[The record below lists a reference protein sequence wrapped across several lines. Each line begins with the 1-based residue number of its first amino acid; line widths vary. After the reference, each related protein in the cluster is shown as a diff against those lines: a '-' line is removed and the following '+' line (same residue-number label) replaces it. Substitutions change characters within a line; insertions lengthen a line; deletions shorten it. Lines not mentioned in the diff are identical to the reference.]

1 MLRSLLSAA
10 ALALVLSAPAIAADT
25 LPLTR
30 ITLSTSGLAQ
40 FEHQGTV
47 TGNTTLSL
55 PVRLDQVDDV
65 LKSLVVLDAKGGFGG
80 VSLPGREPLSTI
92 FRDLPFDQSA
102 LDNPEALL
110 KSLQGAEISVTSGA
124 DIIRG
129 KLVNVVPEQSITKD
143 QQIVRRHRVTILT
156 DAGLKT
162 ALLEDLKT
170 LQFTEPA
177 VQGQVGRALAAIYA
191 NRVQDQ
197 RLLTLNLKG
206 EGARPVSLSYVT
218 AAPVWKSAYRLV
230 LPVKDSGTAYLQ
242 GWAILE
248 NTTGQDWNNVA
259 ITLLSGNP
267 VTYQQSLYESYYLD
281 RPFLPLRVMDRL
293 MPRVDE
299 GSTVLAITNPSA
311 APENAPRRMNK
322 AALMES
328 PMVAGM
334 AAGHG
339 GGMEMMAADM
349 AYAVAPP
356 MPATM
361 AGAQTAIAEQAT
373 ASMVFRFPQSFDLP
387 AGNTMMLP
395 VIGRDIPAQ
404 QLWLY
409 QPDTN
414 ARHPL
419 TAVSLQNDSETGLPP
434 GILTLFE
441 QDESGLRYT
450 GDAELALLPKGE
462 TRYVTF
468 ALDPATTIDRA
479 DDGTRQ
485 YGAFTA
491 SKGVIRQ
498 KVVSTMSTTYT
509 IKAPVDAARV
519 LVIEHPRQPG
529 WTLKAP
535 DGLTGEPEQT
545 ERFYRLKLDL
555 PAGETKVLQVV
566 LERAEFEHI
575 ALGQMSPDDLRA
587 RMNAVGVDIDDKTR
601 KAMDGAILIQA
612 EIQELDAQV
621 QTLEQKR
628 QMIFNDQSRV
638 RGNLESIPDGS
649 DLAKRYLTELNAQED
664 QLKKIDAQHAEIQTK
679 RDDAQN
685 RLNTYIAGLEL

>member
-1 MLRSLLSAA
+1 MIRSLLSAA
-10 ALALVLSAPAIAADT
+10 ALALALSSPAIAADT

-30 ITLSTSGLAQ
+30 VTLSTSGLAQ

-110 KSLQGAEISVTSGA
+110 KSLQGAEVQITAAA

-143 QQIVRRHRVTILT
+143 QQVVRRHRVTVLT
-156 DAGLKT
+156 DAGLKST
-162 ALLEDLKT
+162 LLEDLKA

-191 NRVQDQ
+191 NRVHDQ
-197 RLLTLNLKG
+197 RLLTLDLKG

-230 LPVKDSGTAYLQ
+230 LPAKDSGTAYLQ

-311 APENAPRRMNK
+311 TPENAPRRMNK

-328 PMVAGM
+328 PMVGGM
-334 AAGHG
+334 AGNAGG
-339 GGMEMMAADM
+339 EMMAADM

-356 MPATM
+356 MPAM
-361 AGAQTAIAEQAT
+361 AAAQTAVAEQAT

-441 QDESGLRYT
+441 QDAAGLRYT

-462 TRYVTF
+462 KRYVTF
-468 ALDPATTIDRA
+468 ALDPATTIDRS
-479 DDGTRQ
+479 DEGTRQ

-498 KVVSTMSTTYT
+498 KVVSTMGTTYT
-509 IKAPVDAARV
+509 IKVPADEPRMI
-519 LVIEHPRQPG
+519 VIEHPRQPG
-529 WTLKAP
+529 WELKVP
-535 DGLTGEPEQT
+535 EGLSGAPEQA
-545 ERFYRLKLDL
+545 ERYYRLKLDL
-555 PAGETKVLQVV
+555 PAGETSILKVV
-566 LERAEFEHI
+566 LEHTEFEQI
-575 ALGQMSPDDLRA
+575 ALGHMSPDDLRA
-587 RMNAVGVDIDDKTR
+587 RMNAVGVDIDAKTR
-601 KAMDGAILIQA
+601 KAMDGAIVIQA
-612 EIQELDAQV
+612 EIQALDIQV

-628 QMIFNDQSRV
+628 QMIFNDQARV
-638 RGNLESIPDGS
+638 RGNLESIPEGS
-649 DLAKRYLTELNAQED
+649 DLAKRYLAELNTQED
-664 QLKKIDAQHAEIQTK
+664 HLKKIDIEQAAIQAK
-679 RDDAQN
+679 RDEAQG